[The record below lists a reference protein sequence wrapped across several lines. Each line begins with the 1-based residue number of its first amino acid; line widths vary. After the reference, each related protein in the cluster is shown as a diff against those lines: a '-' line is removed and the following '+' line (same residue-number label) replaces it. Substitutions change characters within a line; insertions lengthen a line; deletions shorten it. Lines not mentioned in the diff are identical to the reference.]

1 MDKVLVL
8 IVLLI
13 QLVQLVVGEVLVQG
27 GVDGDLD
34 AADLGSQVGLEVD
47 ELPGLGLH
55 QVLAGD
61 VGDVLL
67 DLGGVAVGAA
77 QGVGAEAVAGLSQ
90 ELVGGGTAAGAG
102 VAALGVHDDGVVHH
116 HALLQDGVQAQSG
129 GGGVA
134 AGVGDEALA
143 LGQIPLDLGDA
154 VHGLL
159 GHLIVGVVQ
168 VVPLLPNLRVTEPDV
183 GAEVDEL
190 LAARQHLLGNA
201 AHGARVHCGK
211 HDVAVLDD
219 HIHGLVVQGQDLL
232 VIETSQSGVLVLDL
246 SAGGEAISQ
255 VGHLSFRVVHHKTE
269 QLTTGIAGGTTDGKT
284 DHDTIPPFNFS
295 ACAVFIGFHFS
306 SQFQIFKTFPNIRYR
321 FC

>member
-13 QLVQLVVGEVLVQG
+13 QLVQLVVGQVLVQG

-77 QGVGAEAVAGLSQ
+77 QSIGAEAVAGLSQ

-102 VAALGVHDDGVVHH
+102 VAALGVHDDGILHH
-116 HALLQDGVQAQSG
+116 QALLQHGVQAQG
-129 GGGVA
+129 GGGGIA
-134 AGVGDEALA
+134 AGVGDQALA
-143 LGQIPLDLGDA
+143 LGQVPLNLGDA
-154 VHGLL
+154 VDGFL
-159 GHLIVGVVQ
+159 GHLIVGVIQ
-168 VVPLLPNLRVTEPDV
+168 VVPLLPHLRVTEANV

-190 LAARQHLLGNA
+190 LAGRQHFFCDA
-201 AHGARVHCGK
+201 AHGARVHRGED
-211 HDVAVLDD
+211 HVAVLHD
-219 HIHGLVVQGQDLL
+219 HVQSLVVQGQDLL
-232 VIETSQSGVLVLDL
+232 VIETSQSGVLILDL
-246 SAGGEAISQ
+246 AAGSEAIGQ
-255 VGHLSFRVVHHKTE
+255 MGDLGLGVVHHKAK
-269 QLTTGIAGGTTDGKT
+269 QLTTGITCGTTDGKT
-284 DHDTIPPFNFS
+284 DHDTIPPLIFS
-295 ACAVFIGFHFS
+295 AFAVHSDSIPATYSKCSKLF
-306 SQFQIFKTFPNIRYR
+306 
-321 FC
+321 

>member
-1 MDKVLVL
+1 MDEILILV
-8 IVLLI
+8 VLLI
-13 QLVQLVVGEVLVQG
+13 QLVQLVVGDILVQG
-27 GVDGDLD
+27 GIDGDLD

-47 ELPGLGLH
+47 VLPGLGLH

-67 DLGGVAVGAA
+67 DLRGVAVGAA

-168 VVPLLPNLRVTEPDV
+168 MVPLLPHLRVTEPDV

-201 AHGARVHCGK
+201 AHGARVHRGK
-211 HDVAVLDD
+211 DHVAVLDD
-219 HIHGLVVQGQDLL
+219 HIQGLVVHGQDLL
-232 VIETSQSGVLVLDL
+232 VIEPSQSGVLVLNL
-246 SAGGEAISQ
+246 AAGGKAIGQ
-255 VGHLSFRVVHHKTE
+255 VGHLSLRVVHHKAE

-295 ACAVFIGFHFS
+295 ACAVLLGFRFS